1 MQVKESGGEVSASV
15 EETNRI
21 RAALGLAPLK
31 GTIAAAPTAG
41 AGDALGDAP
50 GIGPAWTPAV
60 HAAAESHVGAAVSED
75 DGSAQDGA
83 GAVLGLELDRYTRAR
98 PKWK

>member
-31 GTIAAAPTAG
+31 GTSAAAPTAV

-75 DGSAQDGA
+75 GSAQDGA